1 MSEGYKEAQ
10 RRMIQ
15 KQAREVI
22 NLFYCLLST
31 LSRLM

>member
-15 KQAREVI
+15 KQAREVKLGFI
-22 NLFYCLLST
+22 ILFNPQSPLG
-31 LSRLM
+31 